1 MLQTGLDLTAGGL
14 KSSVTTDV
22 TGGGTGTFTGL
33 TVANGDLTIADSA
46 GNAKALEQPCTLTIV
61 RAGAGIGGAG
71 GSATAT
77 VAGEGFAVGDTI
89 TIAKASIGTPAADAV
104 ITIDAADL
112 QSATVPAYRYIPVE
126 DILYVVPL
134 FKRPPAPPPPPLSVE
149 PPPPPAITTALTTLT
164 AAGVQYVPVA
174 VTLATL
180 HFPKEVGLSFPIIPP
195 CERPAL
201 AIDVLL
207 CGHPS

>member
-1 MLQTGLDLTAGGL
+1 MSNYLKIAMLQTGLDLTAGGL

-71 GSATAT
+71 GTATAT

-134 FKRPPAPPPPPLSVE
+134 TTTTIRLWMKDGANAGTGSDSL
-149 PPPPPAITTALTTLT
+149 ITFSNE
-164 AAGVQYVPVA
+164 A
-174 VTLATL
+174 V
-180 HFPKEVGLSFPIIPP
+180 SID
-195 CERPAL
+195 AL
-201 AIDVLL
+201 AGSASNSVISAIQAENSIPTASFGGIKPITVVM
-207 CGHPS
+207 S

>member
-1 MLQTGLDLTAGGL
+1 MSNYLKIAMLQTGLDLTAGGL

-89 TIAKASIGTPAADAV
+89 TIAAASIGTPTGDAV

-134 FKRPPAPPPPPLSVE
+134 TTTTIRLWMKDGANAGTGSDSL
-149 PPPPPAITTALTTLT
+149 ITFSNE
-164 AAGVQYVPVA
+164 A
-174 VTLATL
+174 V
-180 HFPKEVGLSFPIIPP
+180 SID
-195 CERPAL
+195 AL
-201 AIDVLL
+201 AGSASNSVISAIQAENSIPTASFGGIKPITVVM
-207 CGHPS
+207 S

>member
-1 MLQTGLDLTAGGL
+1 MSNYLKIAMLQTGLDLTAGGL

-134 FKRPPAPPPPPLSVE
+134 TTTTIRLWMKDGANAGTGSDSL
-149 PPPPPAITTALTTLT
+149 ITFSNE
-164 AAGVQYVPVA
+164 A
-174 VTLATL
+174 V
-180 HFPKEVGLSFPIIPP
+180 SID
-195 CERPAL
+195 AL
-201 AIDVLL
+201 AGSASNSVISAIQAENSIPTASFGGIKPITVVM
-207 CGHPS
+207 S

>member
-1 MLQTGLDLTAGGL
+1 MSNYLKIDMLQTGLDLTAGGL

-46 GNAKALEQPCTLTIV
+46 GVGKTLLQPCTLTIV

-71 GSATAT
+71 GSASAT
-77 VAGEGFAVGDTI
+77 IAGEGFAVGDTI
-89 TIAKASIGTPAADAV
+89 TIAKASIGGPAADAV

-112 QSATVPAYRYIPVE
+112 QSDSVPANRYIPVE

-134 FKRPPAPPPPPLSVE
+134 STTTIELWMKNGANAGTGSDYTVTFSNPAAS
-149 PPPPPAITTALTTLT
+149 ID
-164 AAGVQYVPVA
+164 
-174 VTLATL
+174 
-180 HFPKEVGLSFPIIPP
+180 
-195 CERPAL
+195 AL
-201 AIDVLL
+201 A
-207 CGHPS
+207 GHANESVISAIQAENSVPTASFGGIKPITVVMD